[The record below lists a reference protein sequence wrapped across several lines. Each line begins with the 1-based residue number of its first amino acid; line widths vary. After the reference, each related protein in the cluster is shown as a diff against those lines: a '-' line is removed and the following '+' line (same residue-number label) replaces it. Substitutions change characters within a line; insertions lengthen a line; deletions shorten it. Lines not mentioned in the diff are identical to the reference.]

1 MNKKEKLYH
10 INEPA
15 KLEKKLPLDLIG
27 KKVKKFTTKKETN
40 IMYS

>member
-1 MNKKEKLYH
+1 MERLYH

-27 KKVKKFTTKKETN
+27 KNVKTFTTKNETN
-40 IMYS
+40 ITYS